1 MYKQSIQNIKLVI
14 IPLDGVILDLNHLRY
29 NYYKYT
35 ASQKDITVSREAF
48 SHALSNM
55 YDMYNELPLHSLVDS
70 GPLNAKIEREL
81 LQYARL
87 KELQVKDGIY
97 EFIEYLKQ
105 KNIPVAILST
115 HRTKDAV
122 EYLKMVRLYENVQ
135 FIIGSD
141 TSSLPLPSSSIL
153 ETINEHFHVPYEETL
168 VISSFETLNRISSS
182 LHMNIIYL
190 EDLVKADD
198 YIQESSYRV
207 VSSMFE
213 ALNAMLFDKYENTG
227 MYSTIL
233 GMDDHMNEVQLNEA
247 YDHAK
252 SAYND
257 DEQIMEL
264 VDKTY
269 HYRLSQL
276 QPETIEEK
284 KPSVKHFVFDD
295 EEENDEVAFEDI
307 YEEELPVVEEEL
319 PEEVPLEK
327 PQHMAHM
334 RPVTLSEE
342 DELYALLNKINKK
355 KEVNFPLPEESFE
368 QVPQIEEDEFIE
380 EETEHHFFLDFI
392 TTFIYILAT
401 SFLILIIG
409 IMFTVAFIHP
419 LQSGEGIF
427 GIIASLFTQYNSF
440 VTMLFETFFNGL
452 HSVLSFIPD
461 YEGYNQAL
469 IIFSKDGV
477 QLLNLY
483 VFHCLVLGVF
493 NLIKIALKRDD
504 EDD

>member
-1 MYKQSIQNIKLVI
+1 MMYRQSIQNIKLVI
-14 IPLDGVILDLNHLRY
+14 MPLDGVILDLNHLRY

-35 ASQKDITVSREAF
+35 ANQKNIAVSRESF

-55 YDMYNELPLHSLVDS
+55 YDMYDELPLHSLVDS

-81 LQYARL
+81 FQYAQL
-87 KELQVKDGIY
+87 KDIQVKDGVY

-122 EYLKMVRLYENVQ
+122 EYLKMVNLYQNIQ

-153 ETINEHFHVPYEETL
+153 ETIHGHFHVPYEETL
-168 VISSFETLNRISSS
+168 VISSFESLNKVASS

-190 EDLVKADD
+190 EDLVKADAF
-198 YIQESSYRV
+198 IQETSYRV

-213 ALNAMLFDKYENTG
+213 VLNAMLFDKYENTG

-233 GMDDHMNEVQLNEA
+233 GMDDQMNEIQLNKA
-247 YDHAK
+247 YNHAK

-276 QPETIEEK
+276 QPENIKEK
-284 KPSVKHFVFDD
+284 KESVKHFVFDD
-295 EEENDEVAFEDI
+295 EEVNKEVVFEENNEQ
-307 YEEELPVVEEEL
+307 ELQIEQEPVSKEI
-319 PEEVPLEK
+319 PLEK
-327 PQHMAHM
+327 PQHMARM
-334 RPVTLSEE
+334 RPVTSSEE
-342 DELYALLNKINKK
+342 EELYALLNKINKK
-355 KEVNFPLPEESFE
+355 KEVTFPLPEESFE
-368 QVPQIEEDEFIE
+368 QVEEDDFIE
-380 EETEHHFFLDFI
+380 EEKEHHFFLDFM
-392 TTFIYILAT
+392 TTFIYIFAT
-401 SFLILIIG
+401 SFLILIVG
-409 IMFTVAFIHP
+409 IIFTVAFIQP

-427 GIIASLFTQYNSF
+427 GIIASLFIHYNDF
-440 VTMLFETFFNGL
+440 VTMLFETFFNGI
-452 HSVLSFIPD
+452 HSVLEFVPD
-461 YEGYNQAL
+461 YEGYNQVL
-469 IIFSKDGV
+469 TMFSKDGV

-483 VFHCLVLGVF
+483 IFHCLVLGIL
-493 NLIKIALKRDD
+493 NLIKVSLKRDD
-504 EDD
+504 HEDD

>member
-1 MYKQSIQNIKLVI
+1 MMYRQSIQNIKLVI

-35 ASQKDITVSREAF
+35 ASQKNITVSREAF
-48 SHALSNM
+48 SRALSNM

-81 LQYARL
+81 FQYAQL
-87 KELQVKDGIY
+87 KKIQVKDGVY

-122 EYLKMVRLYENVQ
+122 EYLKMVNLYQNVQ

-153 ETINEHFHVPYEETL
+153 ETINKHFHVPYEETL
-168 VISSFETLNRISSS
+168 VISSFESLNRVASS
-182 LHMNIIYL
+182 LHMNIVYL

-198 YIQESSYRV
+198 FINETSYRV

-213 ALNAMLFDKYENTG
+213 ILNAMLFDKYENTG

-233 GMDDHMNEVQLNEA
+233 GMDDHMNEVQLSEA
-247 YDHAK
+247 YNHAK

-269 HYRLSQL
+269 QYRLSQL
-276 QPETIEEK
+276 QPEIIKEK
-284 KPSVKHFVFDD
+284 KEPVKHFVFDD
-295 EEENDEVAFEDI
+295 EEVNNEVIFEENC
-307 YEEELPVVEEEL
+307 EEELQVEQETFSKEI
-319 PEEVPLEK
+319 PLEK
-327 PQHMAHM
+327 PQHMAHV
-334 RPVTLSEE
+334 RPMTSSEE
-342 DELYALLNKINKK
+342 DELHILLNKINKK
-355 KEVNFPLPEESFE
+355 KEVTFPLLEESFE
-368 QVPQIEEDEFIE
+368 QVEEDGFIE
-380 EETEHHFFLDFI
+380 EEKEHHLFLDFF
-392 TTFIYILAT
+392 TTLIYILAT
-401 SFLILIIG
+401 SFLILIVG
-409 IMFTVAFIHP
+409 IVFTVAFIHP
-419 LQSGEGIF
+419 LRLKEGIF
-427 GIIASLFTQYNSF
+427 GIVAFLFTHYNDF
-440 VTMLFETFFNGL
+440 VTMIFETFFNGV
-452 HSVLSFIPD
+452 HSVLEFIPD

-469 IIFSKDGV
+469 AIFSKDGI

-483 VFHCLVLGVF
+483 IFHCLVLGVL
-493 NLIKIALKRDD
+493 NLIKVSLKRDD
-504 EDD
+504 NEDD